1 MSFAIAGRPIGPD
14 HPPYVI
20 CELSG
25 NHNGSLERAL
35 AAMIDAWHAATGCDA
50 IKLQTYTPDT
60 ITLDSD
66 APDFRI
72 TEGPWAGQT
81 LHQLYAEAYTPY
93 DWHAA
98 LFARAA
104 QRGVTIFSTPFDAT
118 AVELLESL
126 GAPAYKIASFEA
138 VDLPLIER
146 VAACGK
152 PMIIST
158 GLASLAEMGD
168 ALEAAQAAGAGG
180 VALLHC
186 VSSYPAPIEEA
197 NVRTVPDLAE
207 RFGVVTGLSDH
218 TPGSAAAV
226 AAVALGAAIIEKHFT
241 LARADGGPDAAFSLE
256 PAEFTALV
264 RDCKAAWSAPSAQR
278 PTTNSAS
285 ERAAAGHRRLAL
297 RGGQREGGPGA
308 DGRQRALG
316 AAGLRPR
323 AKAFAGG
330 LGAEGR
336 AGPEVRR
343 TARLE
348 YASLAAAPGASSHAY
363 FRFGHRRRVSGP
375 GFGERCL
382 GGDGRTD
389 LPRDSHGGRP
399 ERTRR
404 AVSCAPGH
412 HRPDHLLRRL
422 QRAAAAHIGERRR
435 LPL

>member
-1 MSFAIAGRPIGPD
+1 MSAAALEIAGRRIGPD

-25 NHNGSLERAL
+25 NHNGSQERAL
-35 AAMIDAWHAATGCDA
+35 AMIDAAAATGCDA

-60 ITLDSD
+60 ITLASD

-72 TEGPWAGQT
+72 TEGPWAGRT
-81 LHQLYAEAYTPY
+81 LHDLYAEAYTPY

-98 LFARAA
+98 LFERARA
-104 QRGVTIFSTPFDAT
+104 RGVTIFSTPFDAT

-138 VDLPLIER
+138 IDLPLIAR

-158 GLASLAEMGD
+158 GLASLEEMGA
-168 ALEAAQAAGAGG
+168 ALETARANGAGG

-197 NVRTVPDLAE
+197 NVRTVPDLAQ

-256 PAEFTALV
+256 PGEFAAMTA
-264 RDCKAAWSAPSAQR
+264 DCKAAWRSLGSA
-278 PTTNSAS
+278 TYDELGS
-285 ERAAAGHRRLAL
+285 ERAAAGHRR
-297 RGGQREGGPGA
+297 
-308 DGRQRALG
+308 
-316 AAGLRPR
+316 
-323 AKAFAGG
+323 
-330 LGAEGR
+330 
-336 AGPEVRR
+336 
-343 TARLE
+343 
-348 YASLAAAPGASSHAY
+348 SLYVAAPVKAGEPLTAANVRSV
-363 FRFGHRRRVSGP
+363 RP
-375 GFGERCL
+375 GYGLAPKHLPDVL
-382 GGDGRTD
+382 G
-389 LPRDSHGGRP
+389 
-399 ERTRR
+399 
-404 AVSCAPGH
+404 
-412 HRPDHLLRRL
+412 
-422 QRAAAAHIGERRR
+422 RAAARDLKFGE
-435 LPL
+435 PLDWSMVR